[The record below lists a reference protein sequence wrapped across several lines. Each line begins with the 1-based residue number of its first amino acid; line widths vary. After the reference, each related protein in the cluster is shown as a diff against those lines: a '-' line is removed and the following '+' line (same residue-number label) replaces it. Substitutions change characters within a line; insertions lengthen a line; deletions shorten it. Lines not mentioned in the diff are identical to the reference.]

1 MPACLYKRILQTFA
15 ERHTYSCP
23 ICFAPYNIVLFAA
36 LSLVHSLLP
45 LWSTYFLRNV
55 SSHSLCLPFSSVAF
69 KWSDWG
75 HIYWQIN
82 RLLLPYRLPSGS
94 VPHCIS
100 NQICHRQPPRWCRK
114 TLSTSGGAVA
124 RWLAPSINIVDAQSG
139 GLPSC
144 VQRPISSILEKPG
157 NSKDVCKEFCS
168 LW

>member
-1 MPACLYKRILQTFA
+1 MFNFHYLRLRNIISLICSILCLHVFTRGYYKLLLSGTLTLA
-15 ERHTYSCP
+15 LYM
-23 ICFAPYNIVLFAA
+23 CFAPYNIVLFAA

-55 SSHSLCLPFSSVAF
+55 SSHSLCLPFSSVTF

-100 NQICHRQPPRWCRK
+100 NQICHRQPP
-114 TLSTSGGAVA
+114 LAGAGKLCPLLVVP
-124 RWLAPSINIVDAQSG
+124 WLAD
-139 GLPSC
+139 
-144 VQRPISSILEKPG
+144 
-157 NSKDVCKEFCS
+157 
-168 LW
+168 